1 MSENSL
7 RIRGKF
13 INKLLS
19 KLEDL
24 NDDFELLAKV
34 DKKISKKINK
44 QRGGAT
50 LDIKELQLQTL
61 KKKLALQKQQDA
73 LDDASTKIAALNS
86 QIEPITD
93 VLKSMAE
100 DISGFELKI
109 SKEFSNA
116 PTVAILTPE
125 ELAFLSATKTNTPK
139 ITWEEFQAAVNA
151 DASVKDTLLTKI
163 LEQDFD
169 IFMH

>member
-24 NDDFELLAKV
+24 NDDFELLSKV

-50 LDIKELQLQTL
+50 LDVKELQLQTL
-61 KKKLALQKQQDA
+61 KKKLALKKQQDD
-73 LDDASTKIAALNS
+73 LDDASAKIAALNA
-86 QIEPITD
+86 QIDPITAT
-93 VLKSMAE
+93 LKSMAE

-109 SKEFSNA
+109 SEEFSNA
-116 PTVAILTPE
+116 PTIAVLTPE
-125 ELAFLSATKTNTPK
+125 EVAFLTATKTTTPDLS
-139 ITWEEFQAAVNA
+139 WGDFQAAVKG
-151 DASVKDTLLTKI
+151 DAKVKDTLLTKI
-163 LEQDFD
+163 TDRDFD